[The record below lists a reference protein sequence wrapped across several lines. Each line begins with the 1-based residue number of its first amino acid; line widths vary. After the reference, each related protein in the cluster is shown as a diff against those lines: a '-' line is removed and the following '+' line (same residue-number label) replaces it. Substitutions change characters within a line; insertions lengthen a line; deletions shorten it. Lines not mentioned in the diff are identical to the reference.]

1 MNADAREGR
10 MRTQTT
16 TLCLDSAVDD
26 DVMLVALVGD
36 AIGLKE
42 VEASASSTVAKPDST
57 LVVV

>member
-1 MNADAREGR
+1 

-36 AIGLKE
+36 AIGLEDVE
-42 VEASASSTVAKPDST
+42 VSASSTVAKPDST
-57 LVVV
+57 LLVA